1 MAEVRAR
8 RRRAADV
15 YFTLLERLRVNPI
28 ARAARIAELHAEW
41 ERRGEK
47 T

>member
-15 YFTLLERLRVNPI
+15 YYTLLERLRANPI
-28 ARAARIAELHAEW
+28 ARAVKIAALHVEW
-41 ERRGEK
+41 ERK
-47 T
+47 K